1 MKHGHMVKS
10 KKMLFLS
17 TLLDSCEKK
26 EQLKG
31 KEKNGSE
38 ERDNTQE
45 MWKLQSETS
54 ETELGH
60 TFTTNTVKILYVRFE
75 SSHMSSLL

>member
-10 KKMLFLS
+10 KKMIYHS

-45 MWKLQSETS
+45 M
-54 ETELGH
+54 
-60 TFTTNTVKILYVRFE
+60 
-75 SSHMSSLL
+75 